1 MGPQPAAPAGR
12 GLSGSTKITA
22 VPGVSHTEPVGA
34 PADVVWRLVGDFA
47 DDSWTGVAIT
57 CEGTGAGAIRT
68 VAMPTGDV
76 VERCDDHDDDARSL
90 TYTVVAGNP
99 FPVTSCSGRVQVVDV
114 HHGRSEV
121 RWTITYE
128 TDGDPDAVARDLRG
142 LLQASAG
149 ALRAA
154 AER

>member
-1 MGPQPAAPAGR
+1 MP
-12 GLSGSTKITA
+12 S
-22 VPGVSHTEPVGA
+22 VSHTEPVDA
-34 PADVVWRLVGDFA
+34 PADTVWRLVGDFA

-57 CEGTGAGAIRT
+57 CEGTGTGAVRT

-76 VERCDDHDDDARSL
+76 VERCDDRDDDARAL
-90 TYTVVAGNP
+90 AYTVVAGNP

-114 HHGRSEV
+114 DEGRSEV
-121 RWTITYE
+121 RWTVTYE
-128 TDGDPDAVARDLRG
+128 TDADPAAVARDLVG